1 MKHPPQRMVLVA
13 PFTSLLDMARRSV
26 GGPLSHSR
34 SDRYD
39 NRASLRA
46 VRAHGL
52 PPLAILRGQ
61 NDRLIPN
68 SMGAELAALAP
79 AAASSWCPALTTET
93 SSRSLSSNYA
103 AAERMMP
110 PCVASAARRV
120 ADRCILRRQWQ
131 GERVNHPACSKKSH
145 TTRQSPPTRLGAA
158 VAKRGA

>member
-1 MKHPPQRMVLVA
+1 MLAARLETGRIFFLSLGKRKSERPQAMKHPPQRMVLVA

-79 AAASSWCPALTTET
+79 G
-93 SSRSLSSNYA
+93 SRFELVPGA
-103 AAERMMP
+103 DHGDVIE
-110 PCVASAARRV
+110 VAQQQ
-120 ADRCILRRQWQ
+120 LRS
-131 GERVNHPACSKKSH
+131 C
-145 TTRQSPPTRLGAA
+145 
-158 VAKRGA
+158 